1 MPQRKQR
8 KQRNFIEYYGHLIT
22 RNTTRPNTLRWSCI
36 GIGAADT
43 LAGMK
48 ELIRVSIGK

>member
-1 MPQRKQR
+1 MRS
-8 KQRNFIEYYGHLIT
+8 YMGHLIH
-22 RNTTRPNTLRWSCI
+22 RNAGPGYRLRWYCI

-48 ELIRVSIGK
+48 ELIREMVKR